1 MNFNIIVAS
10 LLMPTAIFA
19 VAETKTITVT
29 AENRLPVER
38 VAQPVI
44 VRLDKHAAGMNVS
57 KATAMIDG
65 KEIASQLDDLD
76 KDGVADELV
85 MTADL
90 PAKKKT
96 VIEVTLDTEGTQA
109 EYEPAT
115 NAYIKL
121 RDEKKTHVK
130 VNSVAFP
137 GDVNVK
143 TTYNSIYGHGAVMEG
158 LHNAIRIY
166 MDNRQSI
173 DLYGKSQ
180 PRLELEVTGFYTTP
194 EQLAEGYGRDILW
207 AGKSVAA
214 GSFRGYQNGSPCTI
228 DTVSSRGQ
236 EVIVTGPVR
245 SIVEVTD
252 RDWIYNGKR
261 HQMKQRYT
269 IYAGRHDF
277 DVEVT
282 ISGVTDGD
290 RFCTGI
296 QKLETD
302 NQGFIKAD
310 GLAGSYGSNVPEKK
324 FPELTE
330 TLGLGLH
337 VPAVNNGGMME
348 DEYNYLAMLVPDTD
362 GKIWYSVNVGA
373 EREAGGFKSAESW
386 FDNLKRW
393 HNELSNPCV
402 ITIK

>member
-1 MNFNIIVAS
+1 M
-10 LLMPTAIFA
+10 
-19 VAETKTITVT
+19 T
-29 AENRLPVER
+29 AENRLPFEKL
-38 VAQPVI
+38 AQPVI

-76 KDGVADELV
+76 KDGIADELV
-85 MTADL
+85 MTVDI
-90 PAKKKT
+90 PAKKKA

-137 GDVNVK
+137 GDINVK

-166 MDNRQSI
+166 MDNLQSI

-252 RDWIYNGKR
+252 RDWIYNGKH
-261 HQMKQRYT
+261 HQMKQRYA
-269 IYAGRHDF
+269 IYAI
-277 DVEVT
+277 VMT
-282 ISGVTDGD
+282 
-290 RFCTGI
+290 
-296 QKLETD
+296 
-302 NQGFIKAD
+302 
-310 GLAGSYGSNVPEKK
+310 
-324 FPELTE
+324 LTS
-330 TLGLGLH
+330 
-337 VPAVNNGGMME
+337 
-348 DEYNYLAMLVPDTD
+348 
-362 GKIWYSVNVGA
+362 K
-373 EREAGGFKSAESW
+373 
-386 FDNLKRW
+386 
-393 HNELSNPCV
+393 
-402 ITIK
+402 

>member
-29 AENRLPVER
+29 AENRLPFEKL
-38 VAQPVI
+38 AQPVI

-386 FDNLKRW
+386 FDHLKRW

>member
-29 AENRLPVER
+29 AENRLPFEKL
-38 VAQPVI
+38 AQPVI

-57 KATAMIDG
+57 KATAVIDG

-214 GSFRGYQNGSPCTI
+214 GSFRGYQDGSPCTI

-302 NQGFIKAD
+302 NQGFIETD

-348 DEYNYLAMLVPDTD
+348 DEYNYLAMLVPDTH

-373 EREAGGFKSAESW
+373 ERKAGGFKSAESW

>member
-1 MNFNIIVAS
+1 MNFRIAVSS
-10 LLMPTAIFA
+10 LLIGAA
-19 VAETKTITVT
+19 VAAWAESRTLDVTVT
-29 AENRLPVER
+29 NPLSSIRKS
-38 VAQPVI
+38 QPVVI
-44 VRLDKHAAGMNVS
+44 DLATHAPGMEVS
-57 KATAMIDG
+57 KAVALLDG

-76 KDGVADELV
+76 GDGVADELV
-85 MTADL
+85 TVIDI
-90 PAKKKT
+90 PAKKKA
-96 VIEVTLDTEGTQA
+96 ILNITLDSEGTQP
-109 EYEPAT
+109 EYEPKT
-115 NAYIKL
+115 YAYIKL

-173 DLYGKSQ
+173 DLYGKST
-180 PRLELEVTGFYTTP
+180 PRLEMDVTGFYTTP

-214 GSFRGYQNGSPCTI
+214 GSFRGYRNGEPCTI
-228 DTVSSRGQ
+228 DTVASRGQ
-236 EVIVTGPVR
+236 SVIVSGPVR
-245 SIVEVTD
+245 SIVEITD
-252 RDWIYNGKR
+252 KDWVYNGKR

-269 IYAGRHDF
+269 IYADRHDF
-277 DVEVT
+277 DVEVK
-282 ISGVTDGD
+282 ISGISDGD

-302 NQGFIKAD
+302 NRGFISPD
-310 GLAGSYGSNVPEKK
+310 GLAGSRGTNIPEKK
-324 FPELTE
+324 YPELTE

-337 VPAVNNGGMME
+337 VNPANNGGMVE
-348 DEYNYLAMLVPDTD
+348 DEYNYLAMLTPDKD
-362 GKIWYSVNVGA
+362 GKIQYTVNIGA
-373 EREAGGFKSAESW
+373 EREADGFKDTESW
-386 FDNLKRW
+386 FDHLKLW
-393 HNELSNPCV
+393 HKELSTPCI

>member
-29 AENRLPVER
+29 AENRLPFEKL
-38 VAQPVI
+38 AQPVI

-57 KATAMIDG
+57 KATAVIDG

-85 MTADL
+85 MTVDL

-96 VIEVTLDTEGTQA
+96 VIKVTLDTEGTQA

-373 EREAGGFKSAESW
+373 EREADGFKSAESW